1 MKPSR
6 SSNGTMGVSFNPL
19 QLLSKTQAPAAAA
32 RAARSPRPAP
42 PDHPERAARQPCG
55 GPCAP
60 PAWTG
65 ISPAMAESKPGM
77 HQLFL
82 REDELREGLALLFQ
96 AWRDLNRAANAAL
109 AAHGL
114 GRAHHRAIY
123 FIGRHPGLTVGA
135 LMDLLGITKQSLHR
149 VLGALVARGLVV
161 QRPGPVDRRE
171 RRLEL
176 A

>member
-1 MKPSR
+1 
-6 SSNGTMGVSFNPL
+6 
-19 QLLSKTQAPAAAA
+19 
-32 RAARSPRPAP
+32 
-42 PDHPERAARQPCG
+42 
-55 GPCAP
+55 
-60 PAWTG
+60 
-65 ISPAMAESKPGM
+65 MAESKPGM

-82 REDELREGLALLFQ
+82 REEELREGLALMFQ
-96 AWRDLNRAANAAL
+96 AWRDLNRTADAAL
-109 AAHGL
+109 AARGL

-176 A
+176 AEAGRTLERELTEAQRALIAAAYRNAGAAAVDGFRRVLLGLIESPAGVAAAAPPARGRTAP